1 MKTKR
6 NIREQNPLCL
16 AVVHND
22 MESFNQLI
30 SEGAD
35 IDGLDYYGVTPLYYA
50 ADWGRVEMARVL
62 IEHGANLE
70 ARDEYG
76 NTPLM
81 RACTRLHEYGAEM
94 IALLIS
100 AGADLDATNNYGH
113 NPRECPHYVLDFP
126 DFETIMKEYSNPK

>member
-1 MKTKR
+1 MKR
-6 NIREQNPLCL
+6 NQKFNNFYPLSE
-16 AVVHND
+16 AVIDNNL
-22 MESFNQLI
+22 EELNKLI
-30 SEGAD
+30 ARGD
-35 IDGLDYYGVTPLYYA
+35 DVNGLDYNQITPLFYA
-50 ADWGRVEMARVL
+50 AELGRVEMARVL

-70 ARDEYG
+70 FRDEYG

-81 RACTRLHEYGAEM
+81 KACYSTSTRAYEM

-126 DFETIMKEYSNPK
+126 DFDTIMKEYSNPK

>member
-6 NIREQNPLCL
+6 NIREQNPLCH

-30 SEGAD
+30 SEGAE
-35 IDGLDYYGVTPLYYA
+35 IDGLDCYGLTPLYKA
-50 ADWGRVEMARVL
+50 AEWGRVEMARVL

-70 ARDEYG
+70 FKDEYG
-76 NTPLM
+76 NTPLLE
-81 RACTRLHEYGAEM
+81 ACYKLHANGPEM

-126 DFETIMKEYSNPK
+126 DFDTIMKEYSNPK